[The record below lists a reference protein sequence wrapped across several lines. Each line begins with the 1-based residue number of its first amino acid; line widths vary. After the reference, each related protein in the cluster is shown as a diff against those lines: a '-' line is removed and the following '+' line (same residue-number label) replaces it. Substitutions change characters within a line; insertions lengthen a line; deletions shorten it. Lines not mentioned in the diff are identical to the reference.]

1 MKCWF
6 LTDRGN
12 SAKYYSIFLNP
23 CLKYEDKQGMGVVFV
38 PSLEYFSPQSSL
50 GEVSLIKYSWY
61 IFPPHRLNREKNKD
75 WKAAVIC

>member
-1 MKCWF
+1 
-6 LTDRGN
+6 
-12 SAKYYSIFLNP
+12 
-23 CLKYEDKQGMGVVFV
+23 MGVVFV